1 MSYALLT
8 LEQVT
13 AMLCIAVITVIIYKL
28 GLIQKE
34 SSKSF
39 SNLLLMVV
47 NPVLLFQ
54 SFQQEFTQERLIGL
68 GVTLVLSFIS
78 FGVMILITNLMV
90 PEKEGRETDIERFG
104 CIYSNCG
111 FVGIPLVQAVFGSEG
126 VFYLS
131 AFMIIFNIM
140 VWTHGLILMTGKN
153 DIRQL
158 MTFVKSPI
166 FVAIILGTIRFF
178 TQIQL
183 PKVANQV
190 VDLIANMNT
199 PLAMIV
205 AGMAV
210 ADANLLTILKKRR
223 IYYISM
229 IRLLIIPILFT
240 IVTSFLPIPFLIKAT
255 IAIAW
260 ACPTATTGTMFA
272 IRYDKDAQYMA
283 EIFSVTTILSI
294 ITIPFVIY
302 LIQTL

>member
-210 ADANLLTILKKRR
+210 ADANLLTI
-223 IYYISM
+223 
-229 IRLLIIPILFT
+229 
-240 IVTSFLPIPFLIKAT
+240 
-255 IAIAW
+255 
-260 ACPTATTGTMFA
+260 
-272 IRYDKDAQYMA
+272 
-283 EIFSVTTILSI
+283 
-294 ITIPFVIY
+294 
-302 LIQTL
+302 